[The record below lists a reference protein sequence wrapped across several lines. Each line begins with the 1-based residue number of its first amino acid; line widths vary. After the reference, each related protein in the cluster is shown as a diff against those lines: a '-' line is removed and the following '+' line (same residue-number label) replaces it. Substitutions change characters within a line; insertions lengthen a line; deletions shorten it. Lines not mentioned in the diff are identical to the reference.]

1 MDPPDVPLETD
12 RGGGVVGADEGR
24 GRRALIK
31 SLELPGGSQCLAE
44 EPIMQL
50 SMYQASAPVFSKG
63 LRALL
68 GILKK
73 ADAHAVARGIEPAA
87 LLQARLYPD
96 MLPFTRQI
104 HLCTDFAKG
113 AVARLAGSEPPSFQD
128 VETTFPELIA
138 RVEKTIA
145 AVGGFTA
152 PQVDGSEDRD
162 ITLIRR
168 GETSVVKGQ
177 AYLLE
182 QAMPNFYFH
191 LTTAFAILRHNGVE
205 IGKKDFLGIA

>member
-1 MDPPDVPLETD
+1 
-12 RGGGVVGADEGR
+12 
-24 GRRALIK
+24 
-31 SLELPGGSQCLAE
+31 
-44 EPIMQL
+44 MQL
-50 SMYQASAPVFSKG
+50 SMYQASAPVFAQG

-68 GILKK
+68 GVLNK
-73 ADAHAVARGIEPAA
+73 AQAHALARGIEPAA

-113 AVARLAGSEPPSFQD
+113 AVARLAGAEPPAFED

-138 RVEKTIA
+138 RVEKTLA
-145 AVGGFTA
+145 AVEGFTA
-152 PQVDGSEDRD
+152 AQVDGSEDRD
-162 ITLIRR
+162 ITLMRR
-168 GETSVVKGQ
+168 GEASVFKGR

-191 LTTAFAILRHNGVE
+191 LTTAYAILRHNGVE
-205 IGKKDFLGIA
+205 IGKKDFLGVLTG